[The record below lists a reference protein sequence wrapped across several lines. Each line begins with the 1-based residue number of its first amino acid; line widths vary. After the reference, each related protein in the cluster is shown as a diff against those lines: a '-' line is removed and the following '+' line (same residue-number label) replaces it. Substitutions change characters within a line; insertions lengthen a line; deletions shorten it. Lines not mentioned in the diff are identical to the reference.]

1 MLVRLYAFMWILLAM
16 ATVSFYFIGYLI
28 EQVVTVVGFVSATLV
43 VMGMSILL
51 PLSVGQR
58 PAVMTRQYRENFQED
73 HIWI

>member
-16 ATVSFYFIGYLI
+16 ATASFYFSGYLN

-58 PAVMTRQYRENFQED
+58 PTRG
-73 HIWI
+73 